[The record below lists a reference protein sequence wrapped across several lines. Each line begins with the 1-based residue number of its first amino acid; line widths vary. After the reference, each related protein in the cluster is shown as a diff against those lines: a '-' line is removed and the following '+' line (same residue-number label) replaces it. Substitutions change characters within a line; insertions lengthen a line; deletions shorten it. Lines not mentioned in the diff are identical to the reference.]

1 MSIAVTSPITG
12 AAQTG
17 FTAPTYTNVTDVA
30 PDINGRQYAVTAL
43 GGTQTG
49 VRTHAVSDP
58 FTVTFMRPKSPK
70 ALQSPNPVTGRYGS
84 VPKNTYSV
92 IIRKGVNFAAN
103 QAPEVMLA
111 RTYIDVPAG
120 SDAYDSANI
129 RAAISA
135 LIGALTQVSA
145 GLGDTLVNGVI

>member
-17 FTAPTYTNVTDVA
+17 FTTPTYTNVTDVA

-58 FTVTFMRPKSPK
+58 FTVTFTRPKSPK

-84 VPKNTYSV
+84 VPKNTYSCIV
-92 IIRKGVNFAAN
+92 RKGANFAAN
-103 QAPEVMLA
+103 QAPEIVLC
-111 RTYIDVPAG
+111 RLYVDVPAG

-135 LIGALTQVSA
+135 LVGALTQQSA
-145 GLGDTLVNGVI
+145 GFGDMLVNGVI

>member
-58 FTVTFMRPKSPK
+58 FTITFTRPKSPK

-84 VPKNTYSV
+84 VPKNTYSCIV
-92 IIRKGVNFAAN
+92 RKGANFAAN
-103 QAPEVMLA
+103 QAPEIVLC
-111 RTYIDVPAG
+111 RLYVDVPAG

-135 LIGALTQVSA
+135 LVGALTQQSA
-145 GLGDTLVNGVI
+145 GFGDMLVNGVI

>member
-1 MSIAVTSPITG
+1 MSIALTSPVTG

-17 FTAPTYTNVTDVA
+17 FTSPTYTNVVDVA

-58 FTVTFMRPKSPK
+58 FTITFYRPKAPK
-70 ALQSPNPVTGRYGS
+70 ALQSPNPVTGRYGN

-92 IIRKGVNFAAN
+92 VLRKGVNFAAN
-103 QAPEVMLA
+103 QPPEVLIT
-111 RTYIDVPAG
+111 RCSIDVPAG

-129 RAAISA
+129 RAAMSM
-135 LIGALTQVSA
+135 LIGSLTQVSA
-145 GLGDTLVNGVI
+145 GLGDLLVNGVL

>member
-1 MSIAVTSPITG
+1 MSISLTSPVTG
-12 AAQTG
+12 AAETG
-17 FTAPTYTNVTDVA
+17 LTTPTYTHSVDVA

-43 GGTQTG
+43 GGTQTN

-58 FTVTFMRPKSPK
+58 FTITFMRPKVPK
-70 ALQSPNPVTGRYGS
+70 ALQTANPVTGRFGS

-92 IIRKGVNFAAN
+92 ILRKGVNFAAN
-103 QAPEVMLA
+103 QAPEVMLV
-111 RTYIDVPAG
+111 RMYIDVPAG

-129 RAAISA
+129 RAAMSMA
-135 LIGALTQVSA
+135 IGSLTQVSS